1 MHMDKSNFDRIW
13 DLAVKKVH
21 NSLTSEEENEWEG
34 VSDSE
39 QTGDILKQVEQ
50 IHQKSSKS
58 FLMKSINKEKNW
70 NYIHG
75 KINKTPKIRQLYIDI
90 AKYAAVFMVAV
101 FLGILIPRSFI
112 FKPQEQALNKVEM
125 DWGQMG
131 KIFLS
136 DGTQVWLNAGT
147 TLEYPASFD
156 KKTRT
161 VSLNGEAQFKVTHNK
176 KIPFEVETST
186 GIIKVYG
193 TTFNVASY
201 DDDSEMTVTLVEGK
215 VTVEKPNGDYL
226 TALKPSE
233 QLTINKVSG
242 KATLRYVDTEFYSSW
257 IEGKILLEE
266 TELSDLVKILERWY
280 NVDIKIMDEEISN
293 LKISGTISKNK
304 PLDLFLKIVER
315 MYGVNYKLVIKP
327 NNKDEVL
334 IYKNE
339 VPMI

>member
-1 MHMDKSNFDRIW
+1 MHMDKNNFDRIW
-13 DLAVKKVH
+13 ELAVKRVH
-21 NSLTSEEENEWEG
+21 NSLTTGEEKELEG
-34 VSDSE
+34 VKESE
-39 QTGDILKQVEQ
+39 QAGDILRQVEQ

-58 FLMKSINKEKNW
+58 FLIKSINKDKNW
-70 NYIHG
+70 SYINRR
-75 KINKTPKIRQLYIDI
+75 INKEPKIRKLYLDI
-90 AKYAAVFMVAV
+90 AKYAAVFIVA
-101 FLGILIPRSFI
+101 ILIGIMVPRTFN
-112 FKPQEQALNKVEM
+112 FKSQEQALNKVEM
-125 DWGQMG
+125 EWGQMG
-131 KIFLS
+131 KMILS

-147 TLEYPASFD
+147 TLEYPALFD

-176 KIPFEVETST
+176 KIPFEVETKT

-201 DDDSEMTVTLVEGK
+201 DDDPEMTVTLVEGK

-233 QLTINKVSG
+233 QLSINKVSG
-242 KATLRYVDTEFYSSW
+242 KATLRKVDTNFYSSW
-257 IEGKILLEE
+257 IDGKILLEE

-280 NVDIKIMDEEISN
+280 NVDIEIMDEEISN

-304 PLDLFLKIVER
+304 SLDLFLKIVER
-315 MYGVNYKLVIKP
+315 MYGIKYKLVINP
-327 NNKDEVL
+327 NNKDEVI

-339 VPMI
+339 LPMN